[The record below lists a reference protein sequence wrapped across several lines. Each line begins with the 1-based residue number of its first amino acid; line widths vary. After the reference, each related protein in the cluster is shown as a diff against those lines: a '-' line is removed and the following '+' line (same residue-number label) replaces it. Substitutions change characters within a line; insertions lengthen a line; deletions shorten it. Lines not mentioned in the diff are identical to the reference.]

1 MHFNARRTMLCF
13 SFLYKTIHHLRSIQR
28 CDRQKVERPGEQI
41 GRKERTAPDGC
52 TLLHPHCPDG
62 GQEAIHARPGG
73 SEQKG
78 LPPGEGLTPGPHTET
93 GHGHFDDGKTPE
105 QEQIDED
112 MTHFVE
118 DGGAQTDAQEAAG
131 VEPEQQI
138 QRPAEQQRVTEHQRP
153 QPDEPPH
160 GRPSR
165 APAS

>member
-1 MHFNARRTMLCF
+1 M
-13 SFLYKTIHHLRSIQR
+13 
-28 CDRQKVERPGEQI
+28 PG
-41 GRKERTAPDGC
+41 
-52 TLLHPHCPDG
+52 
-62 GQEAIHARPGG
+62 PGG

-78 LPPGEGLTPGPHTET
+78 LPPGEGLTPCPHTET
-93 GHGHFDDGKTPE
+93 GHGHFDDGKAPE

-118 DGGAQTDAQEAAG
+118 DGGAQADAQEAAG

-153 QPDEPPH
+153 QPDDSPH

>member
-1 MHFNARRTMLCF
+1 MPGPAAASR
-13 SFLYKTIHHLRSIQR
+13 
-28 CDRQKVERPGEQI
+28 KV
-41 GRKERTAPDGC
+41 C
-52 TLLHPHCPDG
+52 
-62 GQEAIHARPGG
+62 
-73 SEQKG
+73 
-78 LPPGEGLTPGPHTET
+78 PPGEGLTPCPHTET
-93 GHGHFDDGKTPE
+93 GHGHFDDGKSPK

-112 MTHFVE
+112 MTYFVE